1 MPRKAKNVKKWI
13 FLQHISKEGNTLP
26 SIIHHKM
33 RTITILL
40 TFLLTVAIPTMGA
53 ENHATTQMKGDID
66 GDGTLSIIDV
76 TLLVEIILQNKE
88 VSTTAD
94 MNGDGEANITDVTML
109 VNVILEPNNNG
120 PHTQDEDA
128 NPNLPVLAP
137 KGK

>member
-1 MPRKAKNVKKWI
+1 
-13 FLQHISKEGNTLP
+13 
-26 SIIHHKM
+26 M

-88 VSTTAD
+88 VSTAD

-109 VNVILEPNNNG
+109 VNVIHEPNNNG